1 VSDARLGRL
10 LVLSFAALAFAPDGS
25 IRLLFVNSMWGVYPE
40 FDPAECSLPCQV
52 STDIEDLDDA
62 DVVVVHLPTAR
73 RIGELPRRPG
83 QTWVAHSME
92 SEVTV
97 PALADERVMAQFD
110 LEVSYRREADVWTP
124 YVARADL
131 EALLSAPSPK
141 TADCQVAH
149 FQSNPYDR
157 SGRIAWFLAL
167 RRGVRIASYGKVFP
181 NAAEAGTITTRD
193 ERLAVCSRHKF
204 TLAFENSLVVDY
216 VTDKLF
222 DVWIAGSVPVYLGA
236 PNVSEFA
243 PSAHSYIDVADFEG
257 PDELAG
263 YLNHLDRHEDEYEAY
278 LEWKRVG
285 PDDRLLE
292 LLASVPDRVWCRV
305 VELAHARRSATAGP

>member
-1 VSDARLGRL
+1 M
-10 LVLSFAALAFAPDGS
+10 LSFAALAFASDGS
-25 IRLLFVNSMWGVYPE
+25 IRLLFLNSMWGFYPE
-40 FDPAECSLPCQV
+40 FDPAQCPLPCQV
-52 STDIEDLDDA
+52 STDVGDLEDA
-62 DVVVVHLPTAR
+62 DVVVVHLPTAPPL
-73 RIGELPRRPG
+73 EVAKRPG

-97 PALADERVMAQFD
+97 PAIRDERLMAQFD
-110 LEVSYRREADVWTP
+110 LEVSYRRQADVWTP
-124 YVARADL
+124 YISSADL
-131 EALLSAPSPK
+131 GALRSAPAPK

-167 RRGVRIASYGKVFP
+167 RRGVRIASYGKIFP
-181 NAAEAGTITTRD
+181 SPGAAGTITTR
-193 ERLAVCSRHKF
+193 EQRLAVSSRHKF
-204 TLAFENSLVVDY
+204 TLAFENSLALDY

-243 PSAHSYIDVADFEG
+243 PSAHCYIDVADFDG
-257 PDELAG
+257 PDELAR
-263 YLNHLDRHEDEYEAY
+263 YLRHLDRHDEEYEAY

-285 PDDRLLE
+285 PDDRFLE
-292 LLASVPDRVWCRV
+292 LLASVPERVWCRV
-305 VELAHARRSATAGP
+305 VELAYARRSSQRRSSTARAGA

>member
-1 VSDARLGRL
+1 
-10 LVLSFAALAFAPDGS
+10 VLSFAAVTFASYGS
-25 IRLLFVNSMWGVYPE
+25 IRLLFLNSMWGVYPDV
-40 FDPAECSLPCQV
+40 DPTECSVPCEV
-52 STDIEDLDDA
+52 STEVADLDDA
-62 DVVVVHLPTAR
+62 DVVVVHLPTAER
-73 RIGELPRRPG
+73 LGALAKRPG

-92 SEVTV
+92 SDVTV
-97 PALADERVMAQFD
+97 PALADARVMGQFD
-110 LEVSYRREADVWTP
+110 LEVSYRRTADVWAP
-124 YVARADL
+124 YVHPSDL
-131 EALLSAPSPK
+131 EALLSAPEPK
-141 TADCQVAH
+141 TATSPVAH

-243 PSAHSYIDVADFEG
+243 PSAHSYIDVADFDS
-257 PDELAG
+257 PNELAG

-285 PDDRLLE
+285 PDDRFLE

-305 VELAHARRSATAGP
+305 VELAHARRSATSGA